1 MMTDRQIVQYFAEA
15 VTAGLWLWVAG
26 RHSFGTRPLPRILRM
41 PGRIFR
47 ICLVLA
53 TLGLLA
59 GCSSSDPL
67 AQASGPLFSLNV
79 GHWQPTPQDLV
90 APPKVTDQ

>member
-1 MMTDRQIVQYFAEA
+1 MMTDRLIVQYFAEA
-15 VTAGLWLWVAG
+15 ATAEVWLWAAG
-26 RHSFGTRPLPRILRM
+26 RGFVVAKPLPRILAL
-41 PGRIFR
+41 PGRVFR
-47 ICLVLA
+47 LCLVLA